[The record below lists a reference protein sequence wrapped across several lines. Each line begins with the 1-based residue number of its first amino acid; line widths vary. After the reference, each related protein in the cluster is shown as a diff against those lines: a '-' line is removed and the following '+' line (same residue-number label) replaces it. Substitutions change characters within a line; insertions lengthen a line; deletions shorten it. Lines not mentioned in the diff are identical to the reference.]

1 MTGKN
6 QEICF
11 WRPGLNPE
19 SSKKGSKNF
28 WCWRREN
35 SENLQSFEVLN
46 CRTTTDWDCIR
57 ETADPETWV
66 SAKHR
71 LVGHATTS
79 WLAEWAVAGVAR
91 SSSAA
96 WKGFFS
102 KLSRRLCYTGFEGRN
117 GFMIILVIWIVSKMT
132 SSYNYMIMTYFY
144 WPLTNMARSLLFLGG
159 SGGLN
164 VLIVFFGSTDLL
176 VSKSWIS
183 QHKWS
188 SKPPRQ
194 LSEGLDSKRS
204 NDRLGEMRRSSTQS
218 NASAGLPARS
228 HSHSTKKVHSV
239 WKGLEG
245 KEEGQLLHWRDEHRQ
260 RKTGPDLW
268 VTYRLSTYYDIM
280 MI

>member
-96 WKGFFS
+96 WKGFFPS
-102 KLSRRLCYTGFEGRN
+102 FPGVFVIQVLKAEMASWSSWWYELCPNDLLLQLYDYDIFLLT
-117 GFMIILVIWIVSKMT
+117 II
-132 SSYNYMIMTYFY
+132 
-144 WPLTNMARSLLFLGG
+144 TNMARSWLFFWG
-159 SGGLN
+159 
-164 VLIVFFGSTDLL
+164 
-176 VSKSWIS
+176 
-183 QHKWS
+183 
-188 SKPPRQ
+188 
-194 LSEGLDSKRS
+194 
-204 NDRLGEMRRSSTQS
+204 
-218 NASAGLPARS
+218 A
-228 HSHSTKKVHSV
+228 
-239 WKGLEG
+239 LE
-245 KEEGQLLHWRDEHRQ
+245 
-260 RKTGPDLW
+260 
-268 VTYRLSTYYDIM
+268 V
-280 MI
+280 

>member
-132 SSYNYMIMTYFY
+132 SSYNYMIMTFL
-144 WPLTNMARSLLFLGG
+144 LTIN
-159 SGGLN
+159 
-164 VLIVFFGSTDLL
+164 
-176 VSKSWIS
+176 
-183 QHKWS
+183 
-188 SKPPRQ
+188 
-194 LSEGLDSKRS
+194 
-204 NDRLGEMRRSSTQS
+204 
-218 NASAGLPARS
+218 
-228 HSHSTKKVHSV
+228 
-239 WKGLEG
+239 
-245 KEEGQLLHWRDEHRQ
+245 
-260 RKTGPDLW
+260 
-268 VTYRLSTYYDIM
+268 
-280 MI
+280 